1 MKLET
6 KNLILYPLTDSLI
19 QQILNDEVT
28 DYSTKE
34 WLTEDNR
41 TLLTWMSEELYAFM
55 PPKIGFTSWIFI
67 EKSTNQ
73 VIGDGGYKGNPN
85 PQGEVEIGYEI
96 IETKR
101 QKGYATEAIE
111 ALLEWTLTQNDVKSI
126 LAKCHYENIPSQNLL
141 DKLGFKLI
149 GEEDEM
155 DLYQIKLEENSLLK
169 MSNYIITGIMTAC
182 LIIPITKIIKYR
194 KKSK

>member
-6 KNLILYPLTDSLI
+6 ENLILYPLTKSLI
-19 QQILNDEVT
+19 QQILNDEVM

-41 TLLTWMSEELYAFM
+41 TLLTWMYEELYAFI

-67 EKSTNQ
+67 EKLTNQ
-73 VIGDGGYKGNPN
+73 VIGDGVYKVNPDTRG
-85 PQGEVEIGYEI
+85 QIEIGYEI
-96 IETKR
+96 IESKR

-111 ALLEWTLTQNDVKSI
+111 ALLEWTLTQDEVKSI
-126 LAKCHYENIPSQNLL
+126 IAKCHYKNIPSQSLL

-155 DLYQIKLEENSLLK
+155 DLYQIKLEDNSFLSISK
-169 MSNYIITGIMTAC
+169 YVMTGIITAC
-182 LIIPITKIIKYR
+182 LIIPIAKVVKHI

>member
-6 KNLILYPLTDSLI
+6 ENLILYPLTKSLI

-41 TLLTWMSEELYAFM
+41 TLLTWMYEELYAFI

-67 EKSTNQ
+67 EKLTDTRGQ
-73 VIGDGGYKGNPN
+73 I
-85 PQGEVEIGYEI
+85 EIGYEI
-96 IETKR
+96 IESKR

-111 ALLEWTLTQNDVKSI
+111 ALLEWTLTQDEVKSI
-126 LAKCHYENIPSQNLL
+126 IAKCHYKNIPSQSLL

-155 DLYQIKLEENSLLK
+155 DLYQIKLEDNSFLSISK
-169 MSNYIITGIMTAC
+169 YVMTGIITAC
-182 LIIPITKIIKYR
+182 LIIPIAKVVKHI